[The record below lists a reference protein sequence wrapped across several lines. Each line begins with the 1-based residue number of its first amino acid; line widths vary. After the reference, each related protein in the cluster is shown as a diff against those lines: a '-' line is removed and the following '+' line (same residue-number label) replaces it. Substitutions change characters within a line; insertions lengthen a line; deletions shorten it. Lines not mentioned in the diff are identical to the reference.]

1 MKYTHS
7 ELKERFDSDLVFS
20 IKVNTDT
27 LKLNHKDLN
36 FLEFVNILSLIY
48 GQNEEINNHIDST
61 LLGYGGSNVINTS
74 AYRKRIKGEEIHLC
88 PRRSESPFSPSDM
101 DSWDKIGEDRVCSYC
116 GSLHP
121 EDLNKLIKKQ
131 EVEVARFGPMP
142 PTATRAFSSTAGN
155 CRPMTWWVSLAWSA
169 TSRPGGISSM
179 RWATQAPRAGRR
191 S

>member
-7 ELKERFDSDLVFS
+7 ELKARFDSDLVFS
-20 IKVNTDT
+20 IEVNTDT
-27 LKLNHKDLN
+27 LKLNHKDLT
-36 FLEFVNILSLIY
+36 FLEFFNILSLIY

-61 LLGYGGSNVINTS
+61 LLGYGGSNKISTH

-88 PRRSESPFSPSDM
+88 PRREESLFTPSNM

-131 EVEVARFGPMP
+131 EVEVLEL
-142 PTATRAFSSTAGN
+142 TNKSYKLYIK
-155 CRPMTWWVSLAWSA
+155 RPNIKNAQQGAIKFYKQHWINENKLYTEFL
-169 TSRPGGISSM
+169 TLI
-179 RWATQAPRAGRR
+179 
-191 S
+191 

>member
-20 IKVNTDT
+20 IKVNTDI

-74 AYRKRIKGEEIHLC
+74 AYRKRIKGEEIHVC
-88 PRRSESPFSPSDM
+88 PRREESLFTPSNM

-121 EDLNKLIKKQ
+121 EDLNELVKEQGIKVLELSDKSYKLYI
-131 EVEVARFGPMP
+131 
-142 PTATRAFSSTAGN
+142 N
-155 CRPMTWWVSLAWSA
+155 RPN
-169 TSRPGGISSM
+169 IHN
-179 RWATQAPRAGRR
+179 ATQGAIKFYKQHWINEDKLYAEFLTIA
-191 S
+191 